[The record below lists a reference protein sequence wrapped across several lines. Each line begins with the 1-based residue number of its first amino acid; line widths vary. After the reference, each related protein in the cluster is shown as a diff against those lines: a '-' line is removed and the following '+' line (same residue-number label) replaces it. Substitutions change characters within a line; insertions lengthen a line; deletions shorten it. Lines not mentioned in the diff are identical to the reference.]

1 MTLLISNTVAG
12 TQTPSPAATA
22 QHPSGRCVQTGPS
35 CVLGAKKR
43 HLHAGH
49 HGCSPGGS
57 DGAKAVAEGPCAVSN
72 DSGSSSTLH
81 GTFLPPPHS
90 VLTVFLPLVSSPEVP
105 QGLFQR
111 DAPVNDVP
119 AAHRQGGADTV
130 QTHCLRVLAVL
141 QEGRLRLQQPR
152 DGVGPVMG
160 PRHAVPSRPSGP
172 PAGGLDPS
180 PLPPSA

>member
-1 MTLLISNTVAG
+1 MAAPQVGLMGQRWRWRVPALFLTTVAAPPRS
-12 TQTPSPAATA
+12 T
-22 QHPSGRCVQTGPS
+22 GRS
-35 CVLGAKKR
+35 FA
-43 HLHAGH
+43 
-49 HGCSPGGS
+49 
-57 DGAKAVAEGPCAVSN
+57 
-72 DSGSSSTLH
+72 
-81 GTFLPPPHS
+81 LPPPHS

-111 DAPVNDVP
+111 DAPVSDVP

-130 QTHCLRVLAVL
+130 QTHRLRVLAVL

-160 PRHAVPSRPSGP
+160 PRHAVPSHPSGSP
-172 PAGGLDPS
+172 TGGLDPS